1 MEKSGLIICS
11 DVFRAIDCEYL
22 KSSQKQDGSKDAN
35 ATIVASFAFY
45 LAVFQIDALG
55 VAFILTLREW

>member
-35 ATIVASFAFY
+35 ATIVASFAF
-45 LAVFQIDALG
+45 
-55 VAFILTLREW
+55 TLPTFKLMH